1 MTGSTNADLLQRAAI
16 GAPEGLWLRADA
28 QDGGRGRMGR
38 SWESPAGNLFAS
50 TIVRLQPTDPQ
61 APSLAF
67 VAALAVRDTLHQIAP
82 ECVVQIKWPNDV
94 LSSDGAKLCGILLER
109 TGDAVV
115 VGIGINL
122 TSSPEIPG
130 RATSNLKTLGVLP
143 PHSQAVT
150 EILASNMAIWLARWR
165 QYGLQALTTEW
176 QKAAHPVGTAL
187 SVQLPNGER
196 EDGLYGGLTA
206 DGALLLRL
214 ADGTIHAI
222 HAADVFLV

>member
-1 MTGSTNADLLQRAAI
+1 LTGSTNADLLQRAAT

-38 SWESPAGNLFAS
+38 NWVSPTGNLFAS

-61 APSLAF
+61 APTLAF

-82 ECVVQIKWPNDV
+82 ECAVQIKWPNDV
-94 LSSDGAKLCGILLER
+94 LSADGAKLCGILLER

-115 VGIGINL
+115 IGVGINL

-130 RATSNLKTLGVLP
+130 RATTHLKALGSLP
-143 PHSQAVT
+143 PHPQAVI
-150 EILASNMAIWLARWR
+150 EILASNMALWMGRWR

-187 SVQLPNGER
+187 SVQLPNGDR
-196 EDGLYGGLTA
+196 EDGLYAGLTA
-206 DGALLLRL
+206 EGALQLSL
-214 ADGTIHAI
+214 ADGSIHAI